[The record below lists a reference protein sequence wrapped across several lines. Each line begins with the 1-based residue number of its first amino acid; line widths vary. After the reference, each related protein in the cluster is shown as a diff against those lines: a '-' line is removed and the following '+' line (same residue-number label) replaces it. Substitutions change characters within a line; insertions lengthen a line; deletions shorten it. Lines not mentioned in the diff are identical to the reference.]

1 MADIS
6 SCSGNVVP
14 HIGQQMSNAVHPSP
28 APRPP
33 PPLAGL
39 RVLDMTHVL
48 AGPFAAWCLARMGAD
63 VVKIED
69 PRAPDCT
76 RGRGPEGAEGLTY
89 RVQGTMKRAVA
100 LDLWVAAG
108 RDALRALASGAD
120 LLIENRR
127 AGWLDRRGVGLD
139 ELREGNARLVTC
151 SITGYGAGPWGAV
164 GAYDNT
170 VQAAS
175 GAVAQSGGVK
185 PGLSFVDYAAGHA
198 AAFACLAALMGRPHA
213 ARHVDVSMQEV
224 ALGLMAPEAAAA
236 RAGLAAPPKEAGI
249 RAYICAEGVLMAGAF
264 TPAQHRRLG
273 AWLVAEG
280 HAVSALDGCV
290 DWPATWAAAED
301 AARALGAVFAA
312 RPARAW
318 AEGMRGA
325 GLPAEAVAT
334 LAEAVRHPAAEMRG
348 AFAPDPDGGPD
359 LPVGPWRVDGMP
371 PLTPA
376 PAPGADADAV
386 LRAAGC
392 DPDALRAAGA
402 LG

>member
-1 MADIS
+1 MRD
-6 SCSGNVVP
+6 
-14 HIGQQMSNAVHPSP
+14 AVH
-28 APRPP
+28 

-39 RVLDMTHVL
+39 RVLDLTHVL

-63 VVKIED
+63 VVKVED
-69 PRAPDCT
+69 PRMPDCT
-76 RGRGPEGAEGLTY
+76 RGRGPDGAEGLTY
-89 RVQGTMKRAVA
+89 RVQGTNKRSVA
-100 LDLWVAAG
+100 LDLRGAPG
-108 RDALRALASGAD
+108 RGALRALAARAD

-127 AGWLDRRGVGLD
+127 EGWLDRLGIGLD
-139 ELREGNARLVTC
+139 GLRARNPRLVTC

-170 VQAAS
+170 VQAAA

-185 PGLSFVDYAAGHA
+185 PGLSFVDYATGHA
-198 AAFACLAALMGRPHA
+198 AAFACVAALLGRPHA

-236 RAGLAAPPKEAGI
+236 RAGLAGRPKEAGI
-249 RAYICAEGVLMAGAF
+249 RAYPCAEGVLMAGAF

-273 AWLVAEG
+273 AWLAEEG
-280 HAVSALDGCV
+280 YAVPALDGCA
-290 DWPATWAAAED
+290 DWAATWAIAED
-301 AARALGAVFAA
+301 AARALSGVFAA

-318 AEGMRGA
+318 AEGMRAA

-334 LAEAVRHPAAEMRG
+334 LVEAVRHPAAEARG
-348 AFAPDPDGGPD
+348 VFAPDPAGGPD
-359 LPVGPWRVDGMP
+359 LPVGPWRMDGMP
-371 PLTPA
+371 DLAPA
-376 PAPGADADAV
+376 PALGADADGV

-392 DPDALRAAGA
+392 DPEALRAAGA